1 MWALLLQCSLTG
13 KAQEVCSA
21 LPIEGSLD
29 YETVKS
35 AVLRAYELVPEAYRQ
50 KFRGHMKTVKQTYVE
65 FVREKRVLFEKWC
78 LSSRVTS
85 LEEIQELIL
94 LEEFKNSIPANIV
107 VYLNEQKVS
116 SLANAAVL
124 ADEFVLTHKNVFSLG
139 ATVKMQAGNVENS
152 VPRFTRSF
160 KSETTRKS
168 NGGVDKRVCFFYL
181 DPNHLIADCRAWK
194 QKSSASKS
202 KNVALVESVHSN
214 TDKEETYQPFLFRG
228 TVSLSPDSEFKPVT
242 ILRDTGAAQSFISVG
257 VLPFSDTTFTGNEVL
272 VGGIEMCCVNVPL
285 HTAYLKSDIV
295 SGVVNL
301 AVREQLPVEGV

>member
-1 MWALLLQCSLTG
+1 
-13 KAQEVCSA
+13 
-21 LPIEGSLD
+21 
-29 YETVKS
+29 
-35 AVLRAYELVPEAYRQ
+35 
-50 KFRGHMKTVKQTYVE
+50 MKTVKQTYVE
-65 FVREKRVLFEKWC
+65 FVREKRVLSKSGC

-94 LEEFKNSIPANIV
+94 LEEFKNCIPANIV

-168 NGGVDKRVCFFYL
+168 NGGADKRVCFFCL

-214 TDKEETYQPFLFRG
+214 TDKEEMYQPFLFRG

-242 ILRDTGAAQSFISVG
+242 ILRDTGAAQ
-257 VLPFSDTTFTGNEVL
+257 
-272 VGGIEMCCVNVPL
+272 
-285 HTAYLKSDIV
+285 IV
-295 SGVVNL
+295 YICGSL
-301 AVREQLPVEGV
+301 AVLWYYFYW